1 MDINLMITSFPK
13 LLDATVVTVKLLSL
27 SLFFGLFIGLLFAI
41 LRLSKNKIIN
51 KFAYGYSY
59 VFRGT
64 PLLVQIFIIYFGL
77 GNIEYFRSTFLW
89 VVFKEPY
96 WCAIIAFALNTGAYT
111 SEILRSAF
119 QTIKPGFIE
128 AGKSLGISNK
138 IIFYKIQI
146 PIAIRQSLP
155 AYGNE
160 IILMMKGTSLAS
172 TVTLMDFDLMINSL
186 PKLLGATVVTLKLLS
201 ASLFF
206 GLFIGL
212 LFAVLRLNK
221 NKIINKFAYTYSY
234 VFRGTP
240 LLVQI
245 FIIYFGLGQIEY
257 FRSTFLWVVF
267 KEPYWCAI
275 IAFALNTG
283 AYTSEILRSAFQTI
297 KPGLIEAGKSLGISN
312 KIIFYKIQI
321 PIAIRQS
328 LPAYGNEII
337 LMMKGTSLASTVTLM
352 DLTGV
357 AKYIISTTFKP
368 IEVFI
373 VAGGIYLF
381 MTFIIHNVIK
391 FLEKKYS
398 FN

>member
-1 MDINLMITSFPK
+1 MDLELMINSLPK
-13 LLDATVVTVKLLSL
+13 LLNAAVITLKLLSV
-27 SLFFGLFIGLLFAI
+27 SLIIGLFIGLFFAI
-41 LRLSKNKIIN
+41 LRLNKNTFIN
-51 KFAYGYSY
+51 RFAYGYSY

-77 GNIEYFRSTFLW
+77 GQIEYLRSTVLW
-89 VVFKEPY
+89 VILKEPY

-119 QTIKPGFIE
+119 QTIKPGIIE

-138 IIFYKIQI
+138 VIFYKIQI

-172 TVTLMDFDLMINSL
+172 TVTI
-186 PKLLGATVVTLKLLS
+186 
-201 ASLFF
+201 
-206 GLFIGL
+206 
-212 LFAVLRLNK
+212 
-221 NKIINKFAYTYSY
+221 
-234 VFRGTP
+234 
-240 LLVQI
+240 
-245 FIIYFGLGQIEY
+245 
-257 FRSTFLWVVF
+257 
-267 KEPYWCAI
+267 
-275 IAFALNTG
+275 
-283 AYTSEILRSAFQTI
+283 
-297 KPGLIEAGKSLGISN
+297 
-312 KIIFYKIQI
+312 
-321 PIAIRQS
+321 
-328 LPAYGNEII
+328 
-337 LMMKGTSLASTVTLM
+337 M

>member
-1 MDINLMITSFPK
+1 MDLELMINSVPK
-13 LLDATVVTVKLLSL
+13 LLNAAVITLKLLSV
-27 SLFFGLFIGLLFAI
+27 SLIIGLFVGLFFAI
-41 LRLSKNKIIN
+41 LRLNKNIFIN
-51 KFAYGYSY
+51 RFAYGYSY

-77 GNIEYFRSTFLW
+77 GQIEYLRSTVLW
-89 VVFKEPY
+89 VILKEPY

-119 QTIKPGFIE
+119 QTIKPGIIE

-138 IIFYKIQI
+138 VIFYKIQI

-172 TVTLMDFDLMINSL
+172 TVTI
-186 PKLLGATVVTLKLLS
+186 
-201 ASLFF
+201 
-206 GLFIGL
+206 
-212 LFAVLRLNK
+212 
-221 NKIINKFAYTYSY
+221 
-234 VFRGTP
+234 
-240 LLVQI
+240 
-245 FIIYFGLGQIEY
+245 
-257 FRSTFLWVVF
+257 
-267 KEPYWCAI
+267 
-275 IAFALNTG
+275 
-283 AYTSEILRSAFQTI
+283 
-297 KPGLIEAGKSLGISN
+297 
-312 KIIFYKIQI
+312 
-321 PIAIRQS
+321 
-328 LPAYGNEII
+328 
-337 LMMKGTSLASTVTLM
+337 M

>member
-1 MDINLMITSFPK
+1 MDLELMIDSFPK
-13 LLDATVVTVKLLSL
+13 LLNAAVVTLKLLSV
-27 SLFFGLFIGLLFAI
+27 SLIVGLFIGLLFAI
-41 LRLSKNKIIN
+41 LRLNKNIFIN

-77 GNIEYFRSTFLW
+77 GQIEYLRTTFLW
-89 VVFKEPY
+89 TILREPY

-119 QTIKPGFIE
+119 QTIKPGIIE
-128 AGKSLGISNK
+128 AGKSLGISSK

-172 TVTLMDFDLMINSL
+172 TVTI
-186 PKLLGATVVTLKLLS
+186 
-201 ASLFF
+201 
-206 GLFIGL
+206 
-212 LFAVLRLNK
+212 
-221 NKIINKFAYTYSY
+221 
-234 VFRGTP
+234 
-240 LLVQI
+240 
-245 FIIYFGLGQIEY
+245 
-257 FRSTFLWVVF
+257 
-267 KEPYWCAI
+267 
-275 IAFALNTG
+275 
-283 AYTSEILRSAFQTI
+283 
-297 KPGLIEAGKSLGISN
+297 
-312 KIIFYKIQI
+312 
-321 PIAIRQS
+321 
-328 LPAYGNEII
+328 
-337 LMMKGTSLASTVTLM
+337 M

-357 AKYIISTTFKP
+357 AKYIISTTFRP
-368 IEVFI
+368 VEVFI

>member
-1 MDINLMITSFPK
+1 MDLELMINSLPK
-13 LLDATVVTVKLLSL
+13 LLSAAVITLKLLSV
-27 SLFFGLFIGLLFAI
+27 SLIIGLFIGLFFAI
-41 LRLSKNKIIN
+41 LRLNKNIFIN
-51 KFAYGYSY
+51 RFAYGYSY

-77 GNIEYFRSTFLW
+77 GQIEYLRSTVLW
-89 VVFKEPY
+89 IILKEPY

-119 QTIKPGFIE
+119 QTIKPGIVE

-138 IIFYKIQI
+138 VIFYKIQI

-172 TVTLMDFDLMINSL
+172 TVTI
-186 PKLLGATVVTLKLLS
+186 
-201 ASLFF
+201 
-206 GLFIGL
+206 
-212 LFAVLRLNK
+212 
-221 NKIINKFAYTYSY
+221 
-234 VFRGTP
+234 
-240 LLVQI
+240 
-245 FIIYFGLGQIEY
+245 
-257 FRSTFLWVVF
+257 
-267 KEPYWCAI
+267 
-275 IAFALNTG
+275 
-283 AYTSEILRSAFQTI
+283 
-297 KPGLIEAGKSLGISN
+297 
-312 KIIFYKIQI
+312 
-321 PIAIRQS
+321 
-328 LPAYGNEII
+328 
-337 LMMKGTSLASTVTLM
+337 M

>member
-1 MDINLMITSFPK
+1 MDFDLMINSAPK
-13 LLDATVVTVKLLSL
+13 LLAASVITLKLLSA
-27 SLFFGLFIGLLFAI
+27 SLLFGLFTGLIFAI
-41 LRLSKNKIIN
+41 MRMSNNMIIN

-59 VFRGT
+59 F
-64 PLLVQIFIIYFGL
+64 
-77 GNIEYFRSTFLW
+77 
-89 VVFKEPY
+89 
-96 WCAIIAFALNTGAYT
+96 
-111 SEILRSAF
+111 
-119 QTIKPGFIE
+119 
-128 AGKSLGISNK
+128 
-138 IIFYKIQI
+138 
-146 PIAIRQSLP
+146 
-155 AYGNE
+155 
-160 IILMMKGTSLAS
+160 
-172 TVTLMDFDLMINSL
+172 
-186 PKLLGATVVTLKLLS
+186 
-201 ASLFF
+201 
-206 GLFIGL
+206 
-212 LFAVLRLNK
+212 
-221 NKIINKFAYTYSY
+221 
-234 VFRGTP
+234 FRGTP

-257 FRSTFLWVVF
+257 LRSTFLWVIL

-275 IAFALNTG
+275 IAFTLNTG

-297 KPGLIEAGKSLGISN
+297 KPGIIEAGKSLGISN

-381 MTFIIHNVIK
+381 MTFVIHNIIK
-391 FLEKKYS
+391 YLEKKYS
-398 FN
+398 FEQ

>member
-1 MDINLMITSFPK
+1 MDFELMINSFPK
-13 LLDATVVTVKLLSL
+13 LLNAAVVTLKLLSV
-27 SLFFGLFIGLLFAI
+27 SLIVGLFIGLLFAI
-41 LRLSKNKIIN
+41 LRLNKNIFIN

-77 GNIEYFRSTFLW
+77 GQIESLRSSFLW
-89 VVFKEPY
+89 VILKEPY

-119 QTIKPGFIE
+119 QTIKPGIIE

-138 IIFYKIQI
+138 IIFYKVQI

-160 IILMMKGTSLAS
+160 IILML
-172 TVTLMDFDLMINSL
+172 
-186 PKLLGATVVTLKLLS
+186 
-201 ASLFF
+201 
-206 GLFIGL
+206 
-212 LFAVLRLNK
+212 
-221 NKIINKFAYTYSY
+221 
-234 VFRGTP
+234 
-240 LLVQI
+240 
-245 FIIYFGLGQIEY
+245 
-257 FRSTFLWVVF
+257 
-267 KEPYWCAI
+267 
-275 IAFALNTG
+275 
-283 AYTSEILRSAFQTI
+283 
-297 KPGLIEAGKSLGISN
+297 
-312 KIIFYKIQI
+312 
-321 PIAIRQS
+321 
-328 LPAYGNEII
+328 
-337 LMMKGTSLASTVTLM
+337 KGTSLASTVTLM

-381 MTFIIHNVIK
+381 MTFIVHNVIK

-398 FN
+398 F

>member
-1 MDINLMITSFPK
+1 MDLELMINSFPK
-13 LLDATVVTVKLLSL
+13 LLSAAVITLKLLSV
-27 SLFFGLFIGLLFAI
+27 SLIIGLFIGLFFAI
-41 LRLSKNKIIN
+41 LRLNKNIFIN

-59 VFRGT
+59 IFRGT

-77 GNIEYFRSTFLW
+77 GQIEYLRSTILW
-89 VVFKEPY
+89 VILKEPY

-119 QTIKPGFIE
+119 QTIKPGIIE

-138 IIFYKIQI
+138 
-146 PIAIRQSLP
+146 
-155 AYGNE
+155 
-160 IILMMKGTSLAS
+160 
-172 TVTLMDFDLMINSL
+172 V
-186 PKLLGATVVTLKLLS
+186 
-201 ASLFF
+201 
-206 GLFIGL
+206 
-212 LFAVLRLNK
+212 
-221 NKIINKFAYTYSY
+221 
-234 VFRGTP
+234 
-240 LLVQI
+240 
-245 FIIYFGLGQIEY
+245 
-257 FRSTFLWVVF
+257 
-267 KEPYWCAI
+267 
-275 IAFALNTG
+275 
-283 AYTSEILRSAFQTI
+283 
-297 KPGLIEAGKSLGISN
+297 
-312 KIIFYKIQI
+312 IFYKIQI

-398 FN
+398 FI

>member
-1 MDINLMITSFPK
+1 MDFNLMITSFPK
-13 LLDATVVTVKLLSL
+13 LLSATVITLKLLSA

-41 LRLSKNKIIN
+41 LRLNKNPIIN

-77 GNIEYFRSTFLW
+77 GQIEYFRSTFLW

-146 PIAIRQSLP
+146 PIAIKQSLP

-160 IILMMKGTSLAS
+160 IILMLKGTSLAS
-172 TVTLMDFDLMINSL
+172 TVTLL
-186 PKLLGATVVTLKLLS
+186 
-201 ASLFF
+201 
-206 GLFIGL
+206 
-212 LFAVLRLNK
+212 
-221 NKIINKFAYTYSY
+221 
-234 VFRGTP
+234 
-240 LLVQI
+240 
-245 FIIYFGLGQIEY
+245 
-257 FRSTFLWVVF
+257 
-267 KEPYWCAI
+267 
-275 IAFALNTG
+275 
-283 AYTSEILRSAFQTI
+283 
-297 KPGLIEAGKSLGISN
+297 
-312 KIIFYKIQI
+312 
-321 PIAIRQS
+321 
-328 LPAYGNEII
+328 
-337 LMMKGTSLASTVTLM
+337 

-373 VAGGIYLF
+373 VAGSIYLF
-381 MTFIIHNVIK
+381 LTFLVHNLIK

-398 FN
+398 Y